1 MLFKRLRKLIAPLL
15 LSLPLLAQAG
25 PFSSLYVFGD
35 SLSDPGNLAILAG
48 GGNLPPLPCATGFC
62 GPYYLNQQLSNGPV
76 WTQYLAAGL
85 GLPFIQS
92 QSFAVGG
99 NNFAFAGAR
108 TGHELDP
115 SFPPGVLDQAFGI
128 FGHGGTLAAV
138 DPNALYVVVG
148 GGNDMRASRFANP
161 GVTPADQL
169 AHAADAFTAAN
180 NLATTIGYLASL
192 GAKNFLI
199 STLPDLGLTPEAAL
213 YGLQA
218 ASTDAANKFNALI
231 GPLMGFEQSQGL
243 NMALLDMAGLIQDM
257 VTNPGAHG
265 ITNVDKPCFDTVTG
279 QGFQYNVG
287 DSCAT
292 SVFSDVLHPSAFSHR
307 LIAAAAL
314 EALGVPEPDSL
325 ALFALA
331 LLAGVA
337 TRRHAVAAGRS
348 QAIAT

>member
-1 MLFKRLRKLIAPLL
+1 MPFKRLRKLIAPLL
-15 LSLPLLAQAG
+15 VSLPLLAQAG
-25 PFSSLYVFGD
+25 PFSTMYVFGD

-76 WTQYLAAGL
+76 WTQTLAAGL

-115 SFPPGVLDQAFGI
+115 AFPPGVFDQAIGI
-128 FGHGGTLAAV
+128 FGQGGTLAAV

-148 GGNDMRASRFANP
+148 GGNDMRASRFANT
-161 GVTPADQL
+161 GVTLADQI
-169 AHAADAFTAAN
+169 AHAADAFTAVN

-218 ASTDAANKFNALI
+218 ASTDAAYKFNALI

-243 NMALLDMAGLIQDM
+243 NMALLDMAGLIQDL
-257 VTNPGAHG
+257 VTNPGAFG
-265 ITNVDKPCFDTVTG
+265 ITNTDKPCA
-279 QGFQYNVG
+279 GFTYSAG

-292 SVFSDVLHPSAFSHR
+292 SVFSDVLHPSAYTHT
-307 LIAAAAL
+307 LIARAAL

-331 LLAGVA
+331 LLAVVV
-337 TRRHAVAAGRS
+337 TSRRAASAGRRQAVAV
-348 QAIAT
+348 